1 MDIKAISR
9 GYIGYSKSDDISAY
23 DERVPYHNDGRTA
36 PRNIEISR
44 SAWFVIEIREKE
56 DNNLRHKRR
65 PLTVYAANN
74 VNQECWCVLTA
85 SLHTLVHVLRNHDI
99 NIEDLQ
105 ENITCDS
112 NCTMSYG
119 NFIPRLRRLKY
130 IKLINICG
138 V

>member
-1 MDIKAISR
+1 MDIKVISR
-9 GYIGYSKSDDISAY
+9 GYIGDSQRGDISAY
-23 DERVPYHNDGRTA
+23 DERVPFRNDGRTA
-36 PRNIEISR
+36 SPNFYISR
-44 SAWFVIEIREKE
+44 NEWFVIEIREKE
-56 DNNLRHKRR
+56 VYNLRHKRR
-65 PLTVYAANN
+65 SLTVYAANN
-74 VNQECWCVLTA
+74 VNQERWCVLTA

-130 IKLINICG
+130 T
-138 V
+138 